1 MQRQS
6 ISPKGA
12 LTFWA
17 PEPVAV
23 EAFAEALRTAGFP
36 ECTPNPRTD
45 RSALEAAIKD
55 TYGTKDRLVQA
66 RKKPNQHGVEL
77 VEVERDEVRN
87 HYVTSFGAK
96 VQEGQVVTDYGRAD
110 RETLQEQYEAAKAML
125 TPNAVSKALLD
136 ILTKLQGS
144 RPLKPGVYWLPPDT
158 LEKWREVIWAVE
170 GICAADVVVCEVEMD
185 PSLADVVLDRFAE
198 EVNAEVLEIL
208 EALGKD
214 TLAPEGVEARK
225 DAAQSLLEKIEVYA
239 NALDTD
245 LQELRRVAQ
254 LAKSA
259 AVRAAMKQ
267 MPTLAVGV

>member
-12 LTFWA
+12 LTFWT
-17 PEPVAV
+17 PQPVVV
-23 EAFAEALRTAGFP
+23 EAFADALRSAGFP

-55 TYGTKDRLVQA
+55 TYGTKDRLVQP
-66 RKKPNQHGVEL
+66 RKKPNRHGVEL
-77 VEVERDEVRN
+77 VQVERDEVRN

-96 VQEGQVVTDYGRAD
+96 VQEGQVVTDYGHAD
-110 RETLQEQYEAAKAML
+110 RETLQEQYESAKAVL

-136 ILTKLQGS
+136 ILGKLQGS
-144 RPLKPGVYWLPPDT
+144 RPLKPGVYWLPPDS
-158 LEKWREVIWAVE
+158 LDRWREVIGQLE
-170 GICAADVVVCEVEMD
+170 QINAADVVVCEVEMD

-208 EALGKD
+208 DALGKG
-214 TLAPEGVEARK
+214 TLSPEGIEVRK
-225 DAAQSLLEKIEVYA
+225 EKAADLLEKINVYA
-239 NALDTD
+239 EALDTD

-267 MPTLAVGV
+267 MPALAVGV